1 MLLAAVAVLTT
12 ACGGSSA
19 TSSSTT
25 TAVSQVVPTRPVNTR
40 KARERRAAA
49 ARERPT
55 KTERIHHPL
64 PGTGSSQINDDNPGR
79 ADTGGHLSTPASD
92 PCQLVTAAQARAIVG
107 GPVGKPVEAP
117 LGPTCIYHSLRDGRV
132 VTMTIEAVNFTRVK
146 RNLHGVKSASM
157 AGHTAYC
164 GTYGQPT
171 TLVSLGKGRVLAVT
185 APCAVGFRFAAN
197 AIPHLLP
204 S

>member
-1 MLLAAVAVLTT
+1 VLLAAVALVAT

-19 TSSSTT
+19 TTTSTT
-25 TAVSQVVPTRPVNTR
+25 TAAHVVATHPVNTR
-40 KARERRAAA
+40 KAKERRAAA
-49 ARERPT
+49 ARERPV
-55 KTERIHHPL
+55 KAQRVHHPL

-79 ADTGGHLSTPASD
+79 ADTGGHLSTPESD
-92 PCQLVTAAQARAIVG
+92 PCQLVTAAQAREIVG

-117 LGPTCIYHSLRDGRV
+117 LGPTCIYRSLRDGRV
-132 VTMTIEAVNFTRVK
+132 ITMSIEAANFARIK
-146 RNLHGVKSASM
+146 KSLRGAKSASM

-171 TLVSLGKGRVLAVT
+171 TLVSLGKGRVLSVT

-197 AIPHLLP
+197 ALPHLLTA
-204 S
+204 